1 MMRIRNLFAAMVF
14 AMIASVVIVAPV
26 AAYGASDD
34 VLAAASVAAYEATDD
49 AAESMSNDAL
59 FAAYVNQQFARAYDE
74 VSGNVS
80 LETMATSSARD
91 RLDKLGKAVYDILLP
106 KVKAVAAGEQTST
119 KFYILSSNLP
129 SGSSSNDVF
138 AAIRSATNALTE
150 DCPYELYWY
159 DKTTGM
165 NMSFD
170 GRAYKVSFFV
180 SADYSQSGALQTTQ
194 TRSDLSRVK
203 TAANKA
209 AAIVGNHKGE
219 NDCAKLDS
227 YRSEICNLVSYNDSA
242 ANGYYGHYG
251 DPWQLVWVFDGDSST
266 SVVCEGYAKAF
277 KYLCDLSTFKN
288 SSIACYTVEG
298 TMVSNSYSGGHMWN
312 IVTVDGKSY
321 LADITNCD
329 AGSVGSALQA
339 SGTAPGRYLFMKGY
353 SAAIT
358 NGYRINIPYKEVSTS
373 SGKRWVDATSVSYTY
388 DSNASSILGASVLK
402 LSDADWK
409 VSAKKFSVAKVT
421 DKKYTGKAI
430 KPKPVV
436 KYQGTKLKL
445 GTDYKLAYKNN
456 KNVGTAKI
464 VIKGTGF
471 YTGKKTVAF
480 KIVKA

>member
-1 MMRIRNLFAAMVF
+1 MMRMRNLFAAMVF
-14 AMIASVVIVAPV
+14 AVIASVVIVAPA

-34 VLAAASVAAYEATDD
+34 VLAAASVAAYEPTDD

-59 FAAYVNQQFARAYDE
+59 FAAYVNQQFARANDE
-74 VSGNVS
+74 LSGDVS
-80 LETMATSSARD
+80 LETMAASSARD
-91 RLDKLGKAVYDILLP
+91 QLDALGKAVYDILLP

-119 KFYILSSNLP
+119 EFSGMLTSVSSP
-129 SGSSSNDVF
+129 NDVLD
-138 AAIRSATNALTE
+138 AIGRAMDALME

-159 DKTTGM
+159 DKTTPANRVSNGR
-165 NMSFD
+165 SFN
-170 GRAYKVSFFV
+170 VSFAV
-180 SADYSQSGALQTTQ
+180 SADYSATGATGSTT

-209 AAIVGNHKGE
+209 AAIVANHKGE

-339 SGTAPGRYLFMKGY
+339 SDTAPGRYLFMKGY
-353 SAAIT
+353 SAAIS

-409 VSAKKFSVAKVT
+409 VSAKKFSVAKVA

-445 GTDYKLAYKNN
+445 GTDYTLAYKKN